1 VDKLKKISGNP
12 YLNKKEGVLLID
24 NILLNEIL
32 KTYTTPLM
40 IFLENRVR
48 NNINTFRKVFK
59 SEFNNFQCFYSF
71 KANFLPEICTIVQS
85 EGLGAELIG
94 LPELKLALKLQF
106 PPNKIIVGGPYL
118 PKELIK
124 KCVQEN
130 IKEIVVYNM
139 NDLIH
144 INSFAKKSQKIQD
157 ICLRINTQKFGSKL
171 GILLNQSNVLKLK
184 KIIYECKNLKVTTL
198 LSHYATQM
206 NNFELFKKNINILL
220 DSTKILSDAGI
231 KIENLNLG
239 GGFPEAVIMPE
250 NQLRDVA
257 AKIKSII
264 SNHEINFNN
273 IYFEPGRYLVG
284 DAGLLV
290 AKIIKVTDDRWIFL
304 NIGNHICPKF
314 AKSSLRFYNATRI
327 GEPHKFKTSIAGI
340 VPTDQDVLAKDYFF
354 TSDLKEGDIV
364 IVTNVGAYNLTFSN
378 RFPYL
383 LPNIILVKDKT
394 VINIFDPL
402 VNCDFSIY

>member
-1 VDKLKKISGNP
+1 MDKLKKISGNP

-290 AKIIKVTDDRWIFL
+290 AKVIKVTDDRWIFL

>member
-1 VDKLKKISGNP
+1 MDKLKKISGNP
-12 YLNKKEGVLLID
+12 YLSKKEGSLLID

-59 SEFNNFQCFYSF
+59 SLFNNFQCFYSF
-71 KANFLPEICTIVQS
+71 KANFLPEICNIVQS

-124 KCVQEN
+124 KCVQED

-144 INSFAKKSQKIQD
+144 INSIAKKSQKTQD
-157 ICLRINTQKFGSKL
+157 ICLRINTKKFGSKL

-184 KIIYECKNLKVTTL
+184 EIIYECKNLKVTTL

-231 KIENLNLG
+231 KIENINLG

-250 NQLRDVA
+250 NQLREVA
-257 AKIKSII
+257 TKIKAILNNFEI
-264 SNHEINFNN
+264 SFKN
-273 IYFEPGRYLVG
+273 IYFEPGRYFIG
-284 DAGLLV
+284 DAGSLV

-327 GEPHKFKTSIAGI
+327 EEPHKFKTSIAGI

-383 LPNIILVKDKT
+383 LPNIILVKDKNVT
-394 VINIFDPL
+394 NIFNPL
-402 VNCDFSIY
+402 VNCDFSIN